1 MGLGRAART
10 AGGPPLFLF
19 SPRLPKQGELRLCK
33 LIAPLG
39 RALSIPSS
47 RDGAPGRAALAR
59 LRAGAWMDGNS
70 CAVLVDQRC
79 AVTLPSATFWL
90 WRCLPRS

>member
-1 MGLGRAART
+1 MGLGRAVGT

-19 SPRLPKQGELRLCK
+19 SPRLPKEDELRLCK
-33 LIAPLG
+33 FTTPLG

-47 RDGAPGRAALAR
+47 RDGAPGREAPAR
-59 LRAGAWMDGNS
+59 LRAGAWMDGRQLC
-70 CAVLVDQRC
+70 CAVDQRC
-79 AVTLPSATFWL
+79 AVTLPSSPSRI